1 MLTATNG
8 AKGFYAN
15 GLQFFG
21 DMTAKMASNAYRSAS
36 GDTPGAGASGDAV
49 SDLIAVAYPDVDT
62 AVTVRDRLIDM
73 QRRKLITLGDAAV
86 VEKRPDGKIKLHQ
99 IHSTT
104 RTGALWG
111 GVWGGLLGM
120 LFFAPLVGA
129 AVGAAAGAAGGS
141 MTDVGVDD
149 SFMRE
154 VGAKLQPGGAVLF
167 LLVISVTPDRVI
179 PQIAEY
185 GGEVMQT
192 SLSNEAETHLRETLE
207 AAKQVHQPA

>member
-1 MLTATNG
+1 M
-8 AKGFYAN
+8 
-15 GLQFFG
+15 
-21 DMTAKMASNAYRSAS
+21 
-36 GDTPGAGASGDAV
+36 

-104 RTGALWG
+104 RSGALWG

-149 SFMRE
+149 SFMRD
-154 VGAKLQPGGAVLF
+154 VGEKLRPGGAVLF

-192 SLSNEAETHLRETLE
+192 SLSNEAEANLREALK
-207 AAKQVHQPA
+207 AAQHAQPAGASPH